1 MDHQKLTTVTVPLAP
16 REEVAQ
22 CIRTTII
29 FSVLVAVWT
38 GLRLWSRRI
47 RQLPI
52 NLPDIFFYVS
62 VATFYA
68 MVVCLFILLYMGG
81 IGYHMDQLQ
90 KYHIARLTQCML
102 VIQALYGISMCGA
115 KWSILWTL
123 KNIFAVRSFQIISW
137 IVIGFQ
143 AAWVVM
149 TILIGLLVCR
159 PIEKNWDPTAV
170 GTCGDQIAAYTA
182 VSIYN
187 VVVDVVMCLMP
198 IPMILKLQLKKPYK
212 LALLGIF
219 SIGAVSVAFATIRL
233 LSFRQLDFN
242 DFAYTVVDVV
252 TWTYAEMGVV
262 IMVACSPLLRPVFDK
277 VFRRFMPS
285 RFTKRSNQQSHG
297 TLGSNVDPM
306 DLRKPKSRVRN
317 EFQTIGDS
325 EESLVE
331 LGQLGRSQVVA
342 TSGKA
347 EKNLYLQKEA
357 SDDSSYGAGILVQR
371 EITQTFK

>member
-1 MDHQKLTTVTVPLAP
+1 MELQQGAHFLTV
-16 REEVAQ
+16 
-22 CIRTTII
+22 
-29 FSVLVAVWT
+29 FS
-38 GLRLWSRRI
+38 
-47 RQLPI
+47 
-52 NLPDIFFYVS
+52 
-62 VATFYA
+62 
-68 MVVCLFILLYMGG
+68 
-81 IGYHMDQLQ
+81 
-90 KYHIARLTQCML
+90 
-102 VIQALYGISMCGA
+102 
-115 KWSILWTL
+115 
-123 KNIFAVRSFQIISW
+123 
-137 IVIGFQ
+137 
-143 AAWVVM
+143 
-149 TILIGLLVCR
+149 
-159 PIEKNWDPTAV
+159 
-170 GTCGDQIAAYTA
+170 
-182 VSIYN
+182 
-187 VVVDVVMCLMP
+187 
-198 IPMILKLQLKKPYK
+198 
-212 LALLGIF
+212 
-219 SIGAVSVAFATIRL
+219 SVAFATIRL